1 MAGIFYATREEV
13 KAAAD
18 IAEPAYVNARV
29 DRAIEAA
36 SRAVDKLCH
45 RVFYP
50 ELRTMTWDWP
60 NQQGARSWRLWLDA
74 NELIS
79 ITTLTSGGT
88 ALSASDYLLRP
99 DNGPPYRRVEIDISS
114 TQAFDND
121 DTHQRAISITGL
133 YGYNDITETAGT
145 LAAAIESTTTTT
157 VDVTDSAAVGVGQL
171 IKVDSERMVV
181 TGKTMLTTGQTL
193 QTAMT
198 ADTSNTTCA
207 VSNGAAY
214 TAGEVLLLDSERM
227 LVEDV
232 AGNNLIVQRAY
243 DGSTLAA
250 HTGSTIYARRRLTV
264 ERGVLGTTAATHL
277 ISAVVR
283 RQVFP
288 GPVRRLA
295 IAEAQS
301 TLAQETAGWARQVG
315 SGDNIREAFARG
327 LKDARDQLKPYVRFR
342 SRAVV

>member
-1 MAGIFYATREEV
+1 MGIWYCTREEV
-13 KAAAD
+13 KGAAD
-18 IAEPAYVNARV
+18 IAETAYANARV

-45 RVFYP
+45 RVFFP

-60 NQQGARSWRLWLDA
+60 NQQGARPWRLWLHA

-79 ITTLTSGGT
+79 VTTLTSGGT
-88 ALSASDYLLRP
+88 ALSASDFLLRP
-99 DNGPPYRRVEIDISS
+99 DDGPPYRRVEIDISS
-114 TQAFDND
+114 TQSFAND
-121 DTHQRAISITGL
+121 DTHQRAISILGL

-171 IKVDSERMVV
+171 LKVGTERMVV

-193 QTAMT
+193 QTTMA
-198 ADTSNTTCA
+198 ADTSATTCA
-207 VSNGAAY
+207 VSNGTAF
-214 TAGEVLLLDSERM
+214 TAGEVILLDSERM
-227 LVEDV
+227 LVQDI
-232 AGNNLIVQRAY
+232 AGNNLIVQRMV
-243 DGSTLAA
+243 DGSVLAA

-264 ERGVLGTTAATHL
+264 ERGVLGSTAATHL
-277 ISAVVR
+277 VSAVVR

-288 GPVRRLA
+288 GPVRRLT

-301 TLAQETAGWARQVG
+301 TLAQESAAWARQVG
-315 SGDNIREAFARG
+315 AGENTREAYARG
-327 LKDARDQLKPYVRFR
+327 LKDAREQLKPYVRFR

>member
-1 MAGIFYATREEV
+1 MGIWYCTREEV
-13 KAAAD
+13 KGAAD
-18 IAEPAYVNARV
+18 IAETAYANARI

-45 RVFYP
+45 RVFFP
-50 ELRTMTWDWP
+50 EQRTMTWDWP
-60 NQQGARSWRLWLDA
+60 NQQGARPWRLWLDA

-79 ITTLTSGGT
+79 ATTLTSGGT
-88 ALSASDYLLRP
+88 TLSAADYLLRP
-99 DNGPPYRRVEIDISS
+99 DDGPPYRRVEIDLGS

-121 DTHQRAISITGL
+121 DTHQRAISIAGL
-133 YGYNDITETAGT
+133 YGYNDTTESAGI
-145 LAAAIESTTTTT
+145 LVAAVESTSATT

-171 IKVDSERMVV
+171 LKVGTERMVV
-181 TGKTMLTTGQTL
+181 TAKAMLNTSQTL

-207 VSNGAAY
+207 VSNGTAY
-214 TAGEVLLLDSERM
+214 TPGEVILLDAERM
-227 LVEDV
+227 LIEDV
-232 AGNNLIVQRAY
+232 AGNNLIVQRAF

-264 ERGVLGTTAATHL
+264 ERGALGSPAATHVV
-277 ISAVVR
+277 SAAVR

-295 IAEAQS
+295 IAEAQN
-301 TLAQETAGWARQVG
+301 TLAQETAGWAREIG
-315 SGDNIREAFARG
+315 SGENVREAFARG
-327 LKDARDQLKPYVRFR
+327 LKDAREQIKPYIRFR